1 MVQYQISHDTKFH
14 TTTRMTPFKALYG
27 YPPSMPNITFQGD
40 SLVQVVG
47 YTIKT
52 REQIAKILHRNLQ
65 KAQNK
70 MKLYADQKPIY
81 KEFYV
86 RDLIY

>member
-1 MVQYQISHDTKFH
+1 
-14 TTTRMTPFKALYG
+14 MTPFKALYG

-52 REQIAKILHRNLQ
+52 RE
-65 KAQNK
+65 
-70 MKLYADQKPIY
+70 
-81 KEFYV
+81 
-86 RDLIY
+86 